1 MNDAILSLGDLIQI
15 ALMLVA
21 CYACYWKGR
30 YDGIDET
37 LTELVDKGLI
47 DLEEIEEEEP

>member
-1 MNDAILSLGDLIQI
+1 MNDAILSVGDLIQI
-15 ALMLVA
+15 AFMLVA

-37 LTELVDKGLI
+37 LTELIDRGLI
-47 DLEEIEEEEP
+47 DVEELDEEEP

>member
-1 MNDAILSLGDLIQI
+1 MNDAILSVGDLIQLV
-15 ALMLVA
+15 LMLAA

-37 LTELVDKGLI
+37 LTELIDRGLI
-47 DLEEIEEEEP
+47 DVEELEEEEP

>member
-1 MNDAILSLGDLIQI
+1 MNDAILSVGDLIQI

-21 CYACYWKGR
+21 CYACNWKGR

-37 LTELVDKGLI
+37 LTELIDRGLI
-47 DLEEIEEEEP
+47 DVEELQEEEP